1 MHQPVENGVG
11 DGGVAQIVVPA
22 FPWQLTGDD
31 GGPRAIAILED
42 LEQIVSVAIGDGPES
57 PVVEHQDVDAGEA
70 PQDGD
75 VGAVRVRE
83 RQIRKE
89 ARQRTIDH
97 AVALATGLLPER
109 TGQIRLADARWRR

>member
-1 MHQPVENGVG
+1 MCRKV
-11 DGGVAQIVVPA
+11 
-22 FPWQLTGDD
+22 
-31 GGPRAIAILED
+31 
-42 LEQIVSVAIGDGPES
+42 
-57 PVVEHQDVDAGEA
+57 
-70 PQDGD
+70 QDGD

>member
-1 MHQPVENGVG
+1 M
-11 DGGVAQIVVPA
+11 
-22 FPWQLTGDD
+22 
-31 GGPRAIAILED
+31 
-42 LEQIVSVAIGDGPES
+42 SVAIGDGPES